1 MSPHGSISVD
11 DGGDEEKPGGR
22 AWRAGNRIRSCQSFL
37 DFISSPDAVHV
48 DGVRGEFD
56 SRQIE
61 FLEVSEVLKHS
72 VEVRV
77 HSVEFG
83 FGQVKSGQICDVAQL
98 VPRNRHGRSLAQG
111 PSTAIILARMPGNPK
126 RPRFTVLSYLVA
138 VLAIAA
144 VGLRLASNRLPE
156 NKPNRMSEEYGAYA
170 RAAGRS
176 LIDWYP
182 FSAEPFARA
191 KERGRLI
198 LLEVGSQL
206 SRESRIY
213 TDRYFKDSEVIRLL
227 KNHFVCIR
235 VDAEEM
241 PWVADLLNLNEPL
254 MPLAGDCLVAVLDSE
269 GRIVSESPFR
279 ILRSR
284 RDPIGLYD
292 WLTRLTRAWVTDKR
306 EILRAT
312 EASQRA
318 REAAASAFG
327 PGQGVTASDVS
338 QLCAALAGAT
348 DMTAGGLRGAVSP
361 VAAPI
366 LSLLGAE
373 RSNPSRGARIAWLL
387 RLRESPCYEQVD
399 GGFFYNAA
407 AQSWRDPRY
416 GIRTGTTALLAAE
429 YAEAGRELGSGL
441 FTFTA
446 RQTMNMLIERLID
459 PSSQMF
465 FAGLATD
472 MDAFEK
478 SEYYDWKEDELP
490 ESARNTF
497 VVYTRETGVGPLG
510 LRNERDFELGAS
522 ESRAQRIRS
531 AIPAL
536 ADVRQSRPEPEVVA
550 NLFAEANGK
559 AVSGIVRGAQALDD
573 QETLGFA
580 LRVFERARRAFV
592 QPLGDVLF
600 APAGKGRTTG
610 YAGAYAWMAR
620 AAIDCYGATG
630 DVEYLSTAQK
640 IVNRQNEL
648 FWHER
653 GGYTS
658 VLSSECSFA
667 GFYAPVRPY
676 IDTPDESLN
685 SVSVRNLI
693 DLAQITGDASYWD
706 RAYTVLTVFG
716 RPALTKGEFGSGIA
730 RCILLAERPALL
742 CTSNVVEEVR
752 RRLPGAR
759 VLLAPPGR
767 VSRSGIYLLTGAAA
781 DGPVSIEDAAARIG
795 LSLRPDG
802 L

>member
-1 MSPHGSISVD
+1 
-11 DGGDEEKPGGR
+11 
-22 AWRAGNRIRSCQSFL
+22 
-37 DFISSPDAVHV
+37 
-48 DGVRGEFD
+48 
-56 SRQIE
+56 
-61 FLEVSEVLKHS
+61 
-72 VEVRV
+72 
-77 HSVEFG
+77 
-83 FGQVKSGQICDVAQL
+83 
-98 VPRNRHGRSLAQG
+98 
-111 PSTAIILARMPGNPK
+111 MPGTPK

-138 VLAIAA
+138 VLAVAA
-144 VGLRLASNRLPE
+144 VGLRLASNLLPE

-227 KNHFVCIR
+227 KNHFVCVR

-254 MPLAGDCLVAVLDSE
+254 LPLAGDCLVAVLDSE
-269 GRIVSESPFR
+269 GRIISESPFR

-284 RDPIGLYD
+284 REPIGLYD

-312 EASQRA
+312 EVGQRA
-318 REAAASAFG
+318 REAAAIAFG
-327 PGQGVTASDVS
+327 PGQAVTSSDVA
-338 QLCAALAGAT
+338 QLCAALAAAT
-348 DMTAGGLRGAVSP
+348 DLTAGGLKGAVSP

-366 LSLLGAE
+366 LALLGTE
-373 RSNPSRGARIAWLL
+373 RSDSSRQAWIAWLL
-387 RLRESPCYEQVD
+387 RLRESACYEQVD

-407 AQSWRDPRY
+407 AKSWRDPRY
-416 GIRTGTTALLAAE
+416 GVRTGTTALLAAE
-429 YAEAGRELGSGL
+429 YAEAGRDLDSGL
-441 FTFTA
+441 FKFTA
-446 RQTMNMLIERLID
+446 RQTLKMLMDRLVD
-459 PSSQMF
+459 PNSQMF

-472 MDAFEK
+472 MDAFER
-478 SEYYDWKEDELP
+478 SDYYDWKEDELP
-490 ESARNTF
+490 GSARGTF
-497 VVYTRETGVGPLG
+497 VVYTRDTGVGPLG
-510 LRNERDFELGAS
+510 LHNERDFELGAS
-522 ESRAQRIRS
+522 ESRAQKIRA

-536 ADVRQSRPEPEVVA
+536 ADVRQSRPKPEVVA

-620 AAIDCYGATG
+620 AAIDCYDATG